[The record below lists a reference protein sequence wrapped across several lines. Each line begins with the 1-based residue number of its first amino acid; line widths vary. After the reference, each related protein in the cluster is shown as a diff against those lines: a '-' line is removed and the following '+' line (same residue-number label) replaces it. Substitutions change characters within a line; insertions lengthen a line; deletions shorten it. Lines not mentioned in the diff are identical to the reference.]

1 MEKCSFGLAH
11 CPVDWGCIADFIM
24 WRRSRTA
31 KSIPHSQIY
40 SPVQIFHRSICFQI
54 ICLYNENMPLEQ
66 KTPIYLG
73 LKKVKNV
80 GSVSYGAKERV
91 GTVGQ
96 YQQRCNPRSIYW
108 EELWFIETP
117 LYQQGGGR
125 CNPRTI
131 YWEKLLYW
139 NQLSVKCRQT
149 NKTLFQ
155 IEKEKKLSVL
165 HSYFKLIESSWI
177 CFNGESVFP
186 FSNWNRKNV
195 RFLFLIG

>member
-1 MEKCSFGLAH
+1 
-11 CPVDWGCIADFIM
+11 
-24 WRRSRTA
+24 
-31 KSIPHSQIY
+31 
-40 SPVQIFHRSICFQI
+40 
-54 ICLYNENMPLEQ
+54 MPLEQ

-131 YWEKLLYW
+131 YWEKPLY
-139 NQLSVKCRQT
+139 
-149 NKTLFQ
+149 
-155 IEKEKKLSVL
+155 
-165 HSYFKLIESSWI
+165 
-177 CFNGESVFP
+177 
-186 FSNWNRKNV
+186 
-195 RFLFLIG
+195 